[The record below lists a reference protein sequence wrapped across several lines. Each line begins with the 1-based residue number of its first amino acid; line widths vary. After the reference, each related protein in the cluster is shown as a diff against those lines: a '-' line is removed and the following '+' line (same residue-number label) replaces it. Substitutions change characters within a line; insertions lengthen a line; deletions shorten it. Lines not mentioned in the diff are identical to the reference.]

1 LLYRTV
7 KVGTY
12 VHNGVRTGV
21 SIKFTELT
29 NEITT
34 FFLLGRTS
42 VADSDTYVFGPPGSR
57 SGFGSFYHQA
67 KIVRKTLHSCCC
79 ATSS

>member
-1 LLYRTV
+1 LLYGTV

-12 VHNGVRTGV
+12 VNNGVRTGV

-42 VADSDTYVFGPPGSR
+42 VADPDPYVFGPPGSR
-57 SGFGSFYHQA
+57 SGSFYHQA
-67 KIVRKTLHSCCC
+67 KIVRKTLHSCRF
-79 ATSS
+79 ATS